1 MFVNKFQINLSTLP
15 SGATATTIS
24 FPIDMDFQIV
34 DNAELIERV
43 FVETEV
49 ENAINPILDYDRVRF
64 LPLDLQNNHVDK
76 IIYDI
81 KLFNASNNYVDY
93 YGLIGFDNDDIKF
106 RKNSFKQTFLNLS
119 FYDSDN
125 PLTQKL
131 VTYLTLYA
139 NLNST
144 DYLPISVTNGIPGQP
159 VDVSQIPVNFV
170 VDNPLL
176 NPRGFAEGFHLYD
189 YKDSL
194 DIGES
199 KYVYMRASF
208 KNAKTGKSVNLM
220 VKNTPQPIDKLVHE
234 LYTRYKMTRTTT
246 GYYYEIDNT
255 YHGNT
260 GISGPNNVIYST
272 NTCKVTLYQ
281 IKAT

>member
-1 MFVNKFQINLSTLP
+1 MFVNKFKINLSTLA
-15 SGATATTIS
+15 SGATATTIT

-34 DNAELIERV
+34 DNSELIDRV

-49 ENAINPILDYDRVRF
+49 ENSINPILDYDRIRF
-64 LPLDLQNNHVDK
+64 LPLDLQNNHIDK
-76 IIYDI
+76 IIYDV
-81 KLFNASNNYVDY
+81 KLFGASNTYVDY
-93 YGLIGFDNDDIKF
+93 YGFIGFDNDDIRY
-106 RKNSFKQTFLNLS
+106 RKNSFKETFLNLS

-125 PLTQKL
+125 ALTQKL

-139 NLNST
+139 NLNKT
-144 DYLPISVTNGIPGQP
+144 DYLPISATNGIPGQP
-159 VDVSQIPVNFV
+159 VDVAQIPVNFV
-170 VDNPLL
+170 VENPIL

-189 YKDSL
+189 YKDEL

-199 KYVYMRASF
+199 KYIYMRASF

-220 VKNTPQPIDKLVHE
+220 VKNTPQSIDKLVHE
-234 LYTRYKMTRTTT
+234 LYTRYKMTRTAT

-255 YHGNT
+255 YQGNSN
-260 GISGPNNVIYST
+260 ISGQNNVIYNS
-272 NTCKVTLYQ
+272 NTCKVTLYE